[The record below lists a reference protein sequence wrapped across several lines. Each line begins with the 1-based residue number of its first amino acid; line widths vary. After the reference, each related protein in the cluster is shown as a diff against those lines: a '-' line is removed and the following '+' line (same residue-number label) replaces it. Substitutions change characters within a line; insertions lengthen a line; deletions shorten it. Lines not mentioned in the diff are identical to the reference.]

1 MKLFHDYPS
10 LKQTYGLSAARQI
23 IRFRLSHLPHLHSV
37 ADTENALEYSQIRT
51 VEGIDVYYEKEEFE
65 KAKEMFIEWRSD
77 MPQEAK
83 DSYVVEGEKAR
94 KVRLIL

>member
-23 IRFRLSHLPHLHSV
+23 IRFRLSHLPHLQSV